1 MSITYR
7 ILFGI
12 LIISLTITPPILA
25 QAPPATQLTTIQT
38 AEPIGKG
45 GSTTSFSFFQYSKK
59 DGLAPDH
66 SQSVVIGGFEEPH
79 EVNLDIQTFLVPIR
93 FIYGLGDKLDLQL
106 GATLSTGGVQKVVKN
121 FYNAEDSILDAKD
134 RVYEQHIYEGVIGLK
149 YNIKPEKND
158 GFPSISVGGDFYFGL
173 TADDRLNSN
182 GDFLDRTPI
191 DGFPFIG
198 AYPYIVGT
206 HRFGRYFKVHA
217 GAGISLSSKMLKT
230 TDFFIAN
237 WLAGGEVAVSDD
249 LWIAADFT
257 REQQYAGINVSNMLG
272 LAMRYAVSDNL
283 AFQIGINSLPG
294 IHFNLTLGGAQAEA
308 TKGDK
313 LLF

>member
-1 MSITYR
+1 MYLKYR

-12 LIISLTITPPILA
+12 IIISLLIAPQILA

-45 GSTTSFSFFQYSKK
+45 GSTTSIGFFQYAKK

-66 SQSVVIGGFEEPH
+66 SQSVVIGGFEESR

-93 FIYGLGDKLDLQL
+93 FIYGLSDKLDMQL

-121 FYNAEDSILDAKD
+121 FYNAEDSIIEGKD
-134 RVYEQHIYEGVIGLK
+134 RVYQQQVYEGVIGLK
-149 YNIKPEKND
+149 YNIKPELND

-182 GDFLDRTPI
+182 GNFIDTTPI

-206 HRFGRYFKVHA
+206 HRIGRYFKVHA
-217 GAGISLSSKMLKT
+217 GLGISLSSKMLKT
-230 TDFFIAN
+230 TDFFITN
-237 WLAGGEVAVSDD
+237 WSAGGEVAVSDN
-249 LWIAADFT
+249 LWIAADFN
-257 REQQYAGINVSNMLG
+257 REQQYAGISVSNMLG
-272 LAMRYAVSDNL
+272 LAMRYALTDNS

-294 IHFNLTLGGAQAEA
+294 IHFSLTLGGVQAEA